1 MGSTI
6 NFAGLTG
13 IDTQAIVEALMQRE
27 RIPLQQLQEQQATI
41 ERKKAYFQD
50 IDSKLSSLESAIGDL
65 ASASKLAAKKASSS
79 SSSDIEATA
88 TSFAQTGSYTISE
101 VTNLATSHSEA
112 FIAISDQTAQFDAG
126 TFFDFEVN
134 GNSYSIDL
142 TSLDASQQ
150 DLEGLRDEINRVA
163 GDDVSAFILNTGDSD
178 DPYKLILQSKE
189 TGEEAR
195 ITNLS
200 TDIDATTSSG
210 VADFDT
216 VGSEQVL
223 GQNASFVFNGV
234 TVERAT
240 NSVNDLIE
248 GLTLELKDETTSNVT
263 ITVSSDSESIKED
276 IEDFVS
282 KYNAV
287 NAIFQSEFTV
297 NPETGFA
304 GELSGDA
311 TLRGIQSNMQ
321 SLVVSGVADAE
332 GNRYSLATVGIEVD
346 KDTGNLSFDSSKFD
360 EAMASDDKDLMLDL
374 FTAYGTTT
382 SNDFSY
388 VSSNSESEAG
398 AYDINITGYDG
409 DGNVQ
414 GTFTFNGT
422 TYTGLGTGQLLVGP
436 SDSPAEGIKIR
447 VDSGATGSLGT
458 LNFSVGVGEA
468 LERKIHSYT
477 APVYGLF
484 SKMESRFDDDLKLM
498 DDQIAAFELRLET
511 TERNFKAQFLAAEE
525 AMSALQSQQEAFAAQ
540 AANL

>member
-79 SSSDIEATA
+79 SDSIEATA

-112 FIAISDQTAQFDAG
+112 FIAVSDQTAQFDAG

-263 ITVSSDSESIKED
+263 ITVSSDSDSIKED

-382 SNDFSY
+382 SNEFSY
-388 VSSNSESEAG
+388 VSSNSESQTG

-414 GTFTFNGT
+414 GTFTLNGQV
-422 TYTGLGTGQLLVGP
+422 YTGVGLGQLLTGP
-436 SDSPAEGIKIR
+436 QDSPAEGIKIK

-458 LNFSVGVGEA
+458 LNFSVGVAEA
-468 LERKIHSYT
+468 MERQIHSYT

-484 SKMESRFDDDLKLM
+484 SRMDSRFEDDIKLM
-498 DDQIAAFELRLET
+498 EDQIADFELRLET
-511 TERNFKAQFLAAEE
+511 TERNFRQQFLAAEE
-525 AMSALQSQQEAFAAQ
+525 AMSALQSQQQAFAAQ